1 MVELGTCSAT
11 CFPHTK
17 DIRCQVSG
25 FAIHTAYCRHLHLS
39 GCRFD
44 APHPMP
50 GYLTKQESIHIDGA
64 QDMQIRSL
72 LDRQQFFDPDGAAL
86 RLGIS
91 DAIWPLFGLL
101 WPSGS
106 ELANHMAQQ
115 PVIQGRR
122 ILELGCGLGLASL
135 VCHRMGADITAS
147 DCHPLAGDFLKENL
161 RLNDLPPM
169 KYRAGQWGAL
179 ESIAAAAEATAHFDA
194 AAQTTALAGSLP
206 GGFVA
211 PVADLPV
218 RGVFD
223 LIIGS
228 DLLYERDQFARLPNY
243 ICEHASASAQIWII
257 DPDRGNRAAFSR
269 QMAER
274 GYGVTETRLDRTE
287 TELQAGYKGRLL
299 VYAKPPRP
307 MQ

>member
-1 MVELGTCSAT
+1 
-11 CFPHTK
+11 
-17 DIRCQVSG
+17 
-25 FAIHTAYCRHLHLS
+25 
-39 GCRFD
+39 
-44 APHPMP
+44 MP
-50 GYLTKQESIHIDGA
+50 GYLTKQETIHIDGA

-101 WPSGS
+101 WPSGC
-106 ELANHMAQQ
+106 ELASHMAQQ
-115 PVIQGRR
+115 PVIAGQR

-135 VCHRMGADITAS
+135 VCHRMGADIMAS
-147 DCHPLAGDFLKENL
+147 DCHPLAGTFLLENL

-169 KYRAGQWGAL
+169 KYRAGHWGAR
-179 ESIAAAAEATAHFDA
+179 ESIAGAAHATAHFDA
-194 AAQTTALAGSLP
+194 SAQVAALAQGMAD
-206 GGFVA
+206 GFVV

-218 RGVFD
+218 HGRFD

-243 ICEHASASAQIWII
+243 ISEHASASAQIWII

-269 QMAER
+269 QMADR
-274 GYGVTETRLDRTE
+274 GFGVTETRLDRPE
-287 TELQAGYKGRLL
+287 TAVQAGYKGRLL
-299 VYAKPPRP
+299 VYVRP
-307 MQ
+307 TLPN

>member
-1 MVELGTCSAT
+1 
-11 CFPHTK
+11 
-17 DIRCQVSG
+17 
-25 FAIHTAYCRHLHLS
+25 
-39 GCRFD
+39 
-44 APHPMP
+44 MP
-50 GYLTKQESIHIDGA
+50 GYLTKQETIHIDGT
-64 QDMQIRSL
+64 QDLYIRSL
-72 LDRQQFFDPDGAAL
+72 LDRQQYSDPQGAAL

-91 DAIWPLFGLL
+91 DAVWPLFGLL

-106 ELANHMAQQ
+106 ELASHMAQQ
-115 PVIQGRR
+115 PLVAGQR

-169 KYRAGQWGAL
+169 KYRAGHWGSV
-179 ESIAAAAEATAHFDA
+179 ESIADAAEETADFDA
-194 AAQTTALAGSLP
+194 AAQASALADGVA

-211 PVADLPV
+211 PLGDLPV
-218 RGVFD
+218 QGQFD

-257 DPDRGNRAAFSR
+257 DPDRGNRSAFSR

-274 GYGVTETRLDRTE
+274 GYGVHETRLDRAE
-287 TELQAGYKGRLL
+287 TEAQAGYKGRLL
-299 VYAKPPRP
+299 VYARTTLPN
-307 MQ
+307 